1 MDSGIRKK
9 VIGSGAGIAVALVVI
24 LLFVFAATFLKS
36 LVFGI
41 IAAATRSQTG
51 QYCTGK

>member
-41 IAAATRSQTG
+41 IAA
-51 QYCTGK
+51 YFLLPLEKFFEK